1 MNQLE
6 QELQIDIRDKINLTD
21 TFCAW
26 IVDNNPVPL
35 RNRQGTVV
43 ACKKSHADVGLGD
56 LFVQCPDQRCLWIEV
71 KKGSGQKLD
80 PNQILFRD
88 KLQSVSGKY
97 YQAASVYQALMAL
110 EDHCKRYRLTDRT
123 LEALLEAYN

>member
-21 TFCAW
+21 IFRAW
-26 IVDNNPVPL
+26 IVDNNPVPI
-35 RNRQGTVV
+35 RDKQGKVIG
-43 ACKKSHADVGLGD
+43 CKKSHADVGLGD

-80 PNQILFRD
+80 PNQVLFRN
-88 KLQSVSGKY
+88 KIELFSGKY

-110 EDHCKRYRLTDRT
+110 EDHCIRFRLTDRT
-123 LEALLEAYN
+123 LEALLEAFN